1 MVALPAFGSLV
12 RDQVGD
18 PGIALPPALVRAA
31 EAVDDGSQKGRM
43 GLVGDVVY
51 LVRGGAERAQE
62 VPLAFHP
69 VRQDASAANAHHLGA
84 AGFVS
89 SFGRARDMSEVPG
102 LRGVG
107 DIHNRSSVAFDDT
120 GEWIGHLAR
129 VVTDVGDLTPIF
141 VDDDGLVRRTSL
153 QIAVAGQFRVP
164 CGLLIR
170 GVGSR
175 LLNRRASVQSH
186 RWDGRSIWRVALS
199 GSGRAGSEGD
209 GKRTGG
215 KQ

>member
-1 MVALPAFGSLV
+1 MIALPPFRGVV
-12 RDQVGD
+12 RDQIGNPRV
-18 PGIALPPALVRAA
+18 AFPPALVRAG
-31 EAVDDGSQKGRM
+31 EAIDDGGQKGRP

-51 LVRGGAERAQE
+51 LVRGRAERSQE

-69 VRQDASAANAHHLGA
+69 ARQDASAAYTNHLGA
-84 AGFVS
+84 ASFVS
-89 SFGRARDMSEVPG
+89 SLGWARDMSEVPG

-120 GEWIGHLAR
+120 GEGIGHLAR

-141 VDDDGLVRRTSL
+141 VDDDGLVRRASL

-199 GSGRAGSEGD
+199 RSG
-209 GKRTGG
+209 
-215 KQ
+215 